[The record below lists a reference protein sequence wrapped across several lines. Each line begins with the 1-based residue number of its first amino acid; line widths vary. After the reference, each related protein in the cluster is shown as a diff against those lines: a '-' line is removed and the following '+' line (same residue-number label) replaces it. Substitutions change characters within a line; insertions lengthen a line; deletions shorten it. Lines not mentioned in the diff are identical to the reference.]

1 MKLTWTG
8 RILVSPPFTCHHIGQ
23 SGTESIRNTGKNYD
37 GKHTSHVGQELVLK
51 PIHGSRSDDGSIWE
65 SLLDELFTLRLRPV
79 ELGLGIV

>member
-23 SGTESIRNTGKNYD
+23 SGNPESITGKNYD

-65 SLLDELFTLRLRPV
+65 NLLDELFTLRLCPV